1 MSLIS
6 SKTAH
11 LKDDDDQRTKPVSSD
26 NTKIDEVDPRP
37 KSAGMSPTQEMNN
50 SLSSSSF
57 RSITDINDLKFSY
70 KENKFPIKHRD
81 T

>member
-11 LKDDDDQRTKPVSSD
+11 LKDDYDQRTKPVSSD